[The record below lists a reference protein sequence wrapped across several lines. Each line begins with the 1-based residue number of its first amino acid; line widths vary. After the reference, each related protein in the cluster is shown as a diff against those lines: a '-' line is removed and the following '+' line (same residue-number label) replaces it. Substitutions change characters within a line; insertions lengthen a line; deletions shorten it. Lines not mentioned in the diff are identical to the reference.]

1 MLACSEEASSE
12 EIWGTSISARSGS
25 PSEDLTVTAPSAKA
39 CASRLAPSNA
49 RQAALA
55 RRPFFQNGA
64 GNDDPIWIKAVL
76 FCIAGNGRH
85 SLAGTKLKI
94 DININKLG

>member
-25 PSEDLTVTAPSAKA
+25 PSEDRTVTAPSAKA
-39 CASRLAPSNA
+39 WASRLAPSNA
-49 RQAALA
+49 RPAALA

-64 GNDDPIWIKAVL
+64 VLPWGNDDPIWIKAVL
-76 FCIAGNGRH
+76 FCIADKWQ
-85 SLAGTKLKI
+85 A
-94 DININKLG
+94 